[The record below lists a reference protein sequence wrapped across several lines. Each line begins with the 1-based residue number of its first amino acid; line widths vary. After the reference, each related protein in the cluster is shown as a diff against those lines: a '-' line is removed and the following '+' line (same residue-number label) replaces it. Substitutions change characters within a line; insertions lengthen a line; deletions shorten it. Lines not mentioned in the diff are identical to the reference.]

1 MDRSLFLYLIIAAVF
16 VTPIFLLIPTDLSP
30 DIILV
35 LFLLSSFA
43 PLIAAI
49 LALFFSDNS
58 IGVHTFFRR
67 LFLWRSER
75 FWYAMALLVPAGVW
89 LIALAHFPFGGGLQA
104 ATPLSILYFPL
115 VLIATYGS
123 EAGLRGFVLP
133 RLLAFL
139 DPIPS
144 SLLLAG
150 LWSALYA
157 PFFWHEPLTMAL
169 IIAIGPILSI
179 TSTWLFLGTGE
190 SVPLSALFQT
200 TFITFGLVISPV
212 PNSALVLATALAG
225 LWALFLV
232 MRCGGCLLNIQA
244 DEQTSNAAPSTAL
257 QYWEQYE
264 RPDSNGHEMYGKLAV
279 KQPVNLIKN
288 P

>member
-157 PFFWHEPLTMAL
+157 PFF
-169 IIAIGPILSI
+169 
-179 TSTWLFLGTGE
+179 
-190 SVPLSALFQT
+190 
-200 TFITFGLVISPV
+200 
-212 PNSALVLATALAG
+212 LA
-225 LWALFLV
+225 
-232 MRCGGCLLNIQA
+232 
-244 DEQTSNAAPSTAL
+244 
-257 QYWEQYE
+257 
-264 RPDSNGHEMYGKLAV
+264 
-279 KQPVNLIKN
+279 
-288 P
+288 